1 MDQHRLPDPLGP
13 SQQPDQALGRQ
24 RTQTVVPDLS
34 SLNLRAARG
43 AQGAQ
48 GAQVRSHTLLD
59 AVTEDELK
67 AIVAKLVEMAK
78 GGDLPAMKEV
88 LDRTLGKPP
97 AAVTLDVSAH
107 DDVCGI
113 LLDED
118 WYGNAGRLSANAPVS
133 GQDGPCE

>member
-1 MDQHRLPDPLGP
+1 MATPSPNGSNGRTAGGQFAVGNAGGP
-13 SQQPDQALGRQ
+13 GNPHGRRVEQ
-24 RTQTVVPDLS
+24 
-34 SLNLRAARG
+34 LRAG
-43 AQGAQ
+43 
-48 GAQVRSHTLLD
+48 LLD
-59 AVTEDELK
+59 AVTDDDLR
-67 AIVAKLVEMAK
+67 AIVSKLVEMAK